1 MFGSASRTLTMI
13 LAGDIGGTKTRI
25 ALFREAA
32 DQLSAPINQQSFP
45 SQQYESLNAILKLY
59 LSANSA
65 EVTRACFGIAG
76 PIVAGRV
83 EPGAAI
89 AHISKETWGDRVVY
103 IFAFTDEAHH
113 PRLYLAADGTV
124 LNEGPK

>member
-1 MFGSASRTLTMI
+1 MVFRLSLGSQSRRDPMFIEPGSQTPSKLRSGMFGSASRTLTMI

-32 DQLSAPINQQSFP
+32 DQLAAPINQQSFP

-65 EVTRACFGIAG
+65 EVKRACFGIAG
-76 PIVAGRV
+76 PIVGGRV
-83 EPGAAI
+83 EPANL
-89 AHISKETWGDRVVY
+89 T
-103 IFAFTDEAHH
+103 
-113 PRLYLAADGTV
+113 
-124 LNEGPK
+124 